1 MVMKSTA
8 RALEWVPALQT
19 RFVLLRLMKALQAC
33 MISTE
38 VLTCVEL
45 DGLPIGP
52 HYLHE
57 LVEVSSCV
65 EKFWNQPV
73 SCI

>member
-1 MVMKSTA
+1 MKSTA

-33 MISTE
+33 MINTE

-45 DGLPIGP
+45 EGLPIGP
-52 HYLHE
+52 HCLHE
-57 LVEVSSCV
+57 LVKVSNCV
-65 EKFWNQPV
+65 EKFRNQSV